1 MLSICFSGSVPPIR
15 LELRGR
21 ERSSV
26 SHNDVTRRVF
36 LGSLAALGAG
46 ARIFTQSGGQTPIVP
61 RALNHMTL
69 SVTDIGRS
77 LEFYQGLFGMPLAA
91 RQANTLVLRIGEG
104 PQFLALSG
112 GNANASRT
120 MNHLCLTVDD
130 FDADRLVGILGEH
143 GVMPAEGRG
152 LSGGPMRVRIR
163 MRGEDFGGAAEGTPE
178 LYFGDPDGVVVQL
191 QETRY
196 CGGQGVFGEV
206 CDTVDPAPA
215 AGIFTLREL
224 NHFTIF
230 VSGQARSIGFY
241 QTLFGMPINT
251 YQGALPLLSVGDGA
265 QFLALAQVPAPPTI
279 HHPPCVHDDRR
290 LPARRGHGEASGVRH
305 HAKGSRRAW
314 PRAPAPVVCDDAYGR
329 PRWGPRRHPRAL
341 LHRSRRHSDPA
352 AGRDLLR
359 RVRLSWQP
367 LRLIDPDQTPPFV
380 EPSRVCA
387 VTKLPLPSFV
397 NDGHRQM

>member
-15 LELRGR
+15 LELTGR

-104 PQFLALSG
+104 PQFVALSG

-143 GVMPAEGRG
+143 GVMPAAGRG

-178 LYFGDPDGVVVQL
+178 LYFGDPMGSSSSFK
-191 QETRY
+191 TRA
-196 CGGQGVFGEV
+196 
-206 CDTVDPAPA
+206 T
-215 AGIFTLREL
+215 
-224 NHFTIF
+224 
-230 VSGQARSIGFY
+230 
-241 QTLFGMPINT
+241 
-251 YQGALPLLSVGDGA
+251 
-265 QFLALAQVPAPPTI
+265 
-279 HHPPCVHDDRR
+279 
-290 LPARRGHGEASGVRH
+290 
-305 HAKGSRRAW
+305 
-314 PRAPAPVVCDDAYGR
+314 
-329 PRWGPRRHPRAL
+329 
-341 LHRSRRHSDPA
+341 A
-352 AGRDLLR
+352 AGRVCSAR
-359 RVRLSWQP
+359 CVTRLSRRRP
-367 LRLIDPDQTPPFV
+367 LASSRFGSSTTSRFSCRIRHGRLRSIRRFLA
-380 EPSRVCA
+380 C
-387 VTKLPLPSFV
+387 
-397 NDGHRQM
+397 